1 MTSYTITKYQYYE
14 YSLDDYNNIRHA
26 FFEIYADHD
35 ATPAFVLIAGL
46 GILKLLEEELGS
58 VKDGES
64 VLIGQDNHQFIIRF
78 FKRQIQDL
86 NEDIKQGFNP
96 EWYFEMRKWI
106 KDFSQVH
113 EVLSKKI
120 PHIEK

>member
-1 MTSYTITKYQYYE
+1 M
-14 YSLDDYNNIRHA
+14 
-26 FFEIYADHD
+26 
-35 ATPAFVLIAGL
+35 
-46 GILKLLEEELGS
+46 KLLEEELGK

>member
-35 ATPAFVLIAGL
+35 ATPASVLI
-46 GILKLLEEELGS
+46 
-58 VKDGES
+58 S

-96 EWYFEMRKWI
+96 EWYFEMKKWI

-113 EVLSKKI
+113 EILSKKI